1 MKIRAV
7 KGIRNAHYLENGA
20 VDCEVLF
27 EGEAEFVP
35 YTAIQDD
42 TAPTGQRIWEEL
54 QSGKWG
60 EITPF
65 TITPELIA
73 AAKDAKKREIEAWRT
88 EQEAQSFTF
97 EWNGRTWNAGPDSLA
112 RLYPV
117 VMAAKSGTARTAI
130 TWGDADN
137 QQVKLSMPEQEEL
150 AAAMAQAQ
158 VERNDE
164 IYQRQREMKERLSSL
179 DDLRSIREMTISSER
194 VYGE

>member
-35 YTAIQDD
+35 YTAMQDD
-42 TAPTGQRIWEEL
+42 SAPTGQHIWEEL

-60 EITPF
+60 EIAPF
-65 TITPELIA
+65 TVTPELIA
-73 AAKDAKKREIEAWRT
+73 AAKDAKKREIEVWRT
-88 EQEAQSFTF
+88 EQEALPFTF
-97 EWNGRTWNAGPDSLA
+97 EWNGRTWNAGPDSMA

-117 VMAAKSGTARTAI
+117 VMAAKSDTARTALA
-130 TWGDADN
+130 WGDADN
-137 QQVKLSMPEQEEL
+137 QQVKLSMSELEEL

-158 VERNDE
+158 VDRNDG
-164 IYQRQREMKERLSSL
+164 IYQRQREMKEQLSRLSIL
-179 DDLRSIREMTISSER
+179 DEVRALTVGD
-194 VYGE
+194 

>member
-27 EGEAEFVP
+27 EGETEFVP
-35 YTAIQDD
+35 YTAMQDD
-42 TAPTGQRIWEEL
+42 SAPTGQRIWEEL

-60 EITPF
+60 EIAPF
-65 TITPELIA
+65 TVTPELIA

-88 EQEAQSFTF
+88 EQEAQPFTF
-97 EWNGRTWNAGPDSLA
+97 EWNGRTWNAGPDSMA

-117 VMAAKSGTARTAI
+117 VMAAKSDTARDVMA
-130 TWGDADN
+130 WGDADN
-137 QQVKLSMPEQEEL
+137 QQVKLSMPELEEL

-158 VERNDE
+158 VDRNDE
-164 IYQRQREMKERLSSL
+164 IYQRQREMKEQLSRLSTL
-179 DDLRSIREMTISSER
+179 DEVRALT
-194 VYGE
+194 VGC

>member
-27 EGEAEFVP
+27 EGETEFVP
-35 YTAIQDD
+35 YTAMQDD

-60 EITPF
+60 EIAPF
-65 TITPELIA
+65 TVTPELIA

-88 EQEAQSFTF
+88 EQEAQPFTF
-97 EWNGRTWNAGPDSLA
+97 EWNGHTWNAGPDSMA

-117 VMAAKSGTARTAI
+117 VMASKSDTARDVM

-137 QQVKLSMPEQEEL
+137 QQVKMSMPELEEL
-150 AAAMAQAQ
+150 ATAMAQAQ
-158 VERNDE
+158 VNRNDE
-164 IYQRQREMKERLSSL
+164 IYRRQRQMKDVL
-179 DDLRSIREMTISSER
+179 DGLNNLADIRAFQTGESE
-194 VYGE
+194 

>member
-7 KGIRNAHYLENGA
+7 KGIRNGHYLENGA

-27 EGEAEFVP
+27 EGETEFVT
-35 YTAIQDD
+35 YTAMQDD
-42 TAPTGQRIWEEL
+42 SAPTGQRIWEEL

-60 EITPF
+60 EIAPF
-65 TITPELIA
+65 TVMPELIA
-73 AAKDAKKREIEAWRT
+73 AAKNAKKREIEAWRT
-88 EQEAQSFTF
+88 EQEAQPFTF

-117 VMAAKSGTARTAI
+117 VMAAKSDTARTALA
-130 TWGDADN
+130 WGDADN
-137 QQVKLSMPEQEEL
+137 QQVKLSMPELEEL

-164 IYQRQREMKERLSSL
+164 IYRRQREIKEELSRL
-179 DDLRSIREMTISSER
+179 DDLRSIRTIAISSN
-194 VYGE
+194 